1 MDQLQPDVHQHCNWF
16 LSVACMTPGETIR
29 ENLKNAMI
37 TVHRPLTRKSF
48 LQGESSYGGILKST
62 QFNMKLA
69 KIHLDQKLQGTR
81 AAASWRAAQRPVI
94 QGQSGNSKGESDQT
108 QTYRAKQYLSREIGK
123 GKRILLARELIH
135 LE

>member
-1 MDQLQPDVHQHCNWF
+1 
-16 LSVACMTPGETIR
+16 
-29 ENLKNAMI
+29 
-37 TVHRPLTRKSF
+37 
-48 LQGESSYGGILKST
+48 
-62 QFNMKLA
+62 MKLA